1 MDEQLDKDGGLHKW
15 KSPQKMN
22 EAHKVSDATPENIAT
37 ARARA
42 HTHGMLDASR
52 SVGTAFIS

>member
-1 MDEQLDKDGGLHKW
+1 MDEQIDKDGGLHKW

-22 EAHKVSDATPENIAT
+22 EAHKVSDATPENIA
-37 ARARA
+37 AARA
-42 HTHGMLDASR
+42 HAHGMLDASR